1 MKKFI
6 IIFSG
11 TILFLSSCQKEY
23 SYEGGPIANGPEPV
37 SYIFEGAGDSCLEY
51 VVKGKYV
58 AGQDL
63 SIENTVNLKVNVLD
77 TGYYNIQAKNLDGI
91 SFSKSGRFNS
101 TGSQQ
106 VILEGKGKPVKTGTY
121 LFTVGDGSLA
131 CPFVVNVTPADE
143 PASYNLAANSD
154 GSCSSYAVPGAIYH
168 GAPLNKISMVIT
180 VNVLSPGDYN
190 IATNTLNGITFSQTG
205 KFTTKGLQ
213 KVYLTARGT
222 PQDIGVFI
230 FTPYIL
236 IGGHPVGQGCNVDV
250 YVF

>member
-37 SYIFEGAGDSCLEY
+37 SYIFESAGDSCLEY
-51 VVKGKYV
+51 IVSGKYV
-58 AGQDL
+58 EGQDL

-77 TGYYNIQAKNLDGI
+77 TGSYKIQTKTLDGI
-91 SFSKSGRFNS
+91 SFFKSGRFNS

-106 VILEGKGKPVKTGTY
+106 VILQGKGKPLKTGTY
-121 LFTVGDGSLA
+121 LFTVGNGSLP
-131 CPFVVNVTPADE
+131 CPFIVNVTSAEE
-143 PASYNLAANSD
+143 PASYNLAVNSD
-154 GSCSSYAVPGAIYH
+154 GSCSNYAVPGAIYH
-168 GAPLNKISMVIT
+168 GVPLNKISMVIT

-190 IATNTLNGITFSQTG
+190 ISTNTLNGITFSQTG

-213 KVYLTARGT
+213 KVQLAAKGT
-222 PQDIGVFI
+222 PEDIGVFI

-236 IGGHPVGQGCNVDV
+236 ISGHAVGKGCNVDV